1 MPNSLSMHIKEIVTC
16 FLLIIFFE
24 CSAQRDTSYFDKSW
38 KPCPAQKAEYYR
50 IIKPQEK
57 GFLVT
62 DYYMNH
68 VPQMVGNCSR
78 VDSLVNDGPCAYY
91 DRQGRVINQGIYTNN
106 VKTGAWTFTEY
117 FNNGAKYSSGITKSG
132 LLDSVITF
140 YYRTGAVYT
149 TATLMRDTLNGTKT
163 FFRENGS
170 ISSTESYL
178 KGELNGWYIQY
189 RENGLKIYE
198 EEYKNGKSTGNKRL
212 YFKSGQLQGDFS
224 WTERGVNGY
233 KIWYYENGE
242 IQSQVTFENGKRKKM
257 VRSGQVVQ

>member
-1 MPNSLSMHIKEIVTC
+1 MKEKITC

-24 CSAQRDTSYFDKSW
+24 CSAQRDTIYLDKSW
-38 KPCPAQKAEYYR
+38 NTCDPGKAEYYR
-50 IIKPQEK
+50 IVKPQET

-62 DYYMNH
+62 DYYINH
-68 VPQMVGNCSR
+68 IPQMVGLCSR
-78 VDSLVNDGPCAYY
+78 VDSLVNDGPCTYY
-91 DRQGRVINQGIYTNN
+91 NRQGRMTSQGIYTNN
-106 VKTGAWTFTEY
+106 VKTGTWAFTEY
-117 FNNGAKYSSGITKSG
+117 FNNGNKYISGFLKND
-132 LLDSVITF
+132 LWDSTLTS
-140 YYRTGAVYT
+140 YYRTGAVYH
-149 TATLMRDTLNGTKT
+149 TATYIRDTLNGTKT

-170 ISSTESYL
+170 ISSTEPYL

-198 EEYKNGKSTGNKRL
+198 EEYKHGKSTGNKRL

-224 WTERGVNGY
+224 WIERGVNGT

-257 VRSGQVVQ
+257 VRSGRVVQ

>member
-1 MPNSLSMHIKEIVTC
+1 MPHSLSMHIKEIITS

-38 KPCPAQKAEYYR
+38 KPCSAQKAEYYR
-50 IIKPQEK
+50 IIKPQET

-62 DYYMNH
+62 DYYINH
-68 VPQMVGNCSR
+68 VPQMVGLCSR
-78 VDSLVNDGPCAYY
+78 VDSLVNDGPCTYY

-106 VKTGAWTFTEY
+106 VKTGTWAFTEY
-117 FNNGAKYSSGITKSG
+117 FKDGNKSASGFIKNN
-132 LLDSVITF
+132 LWDSVITS
-140 YYRTGAVYT
+140 YYRSGAIS
-149 TATLMRDTLNGTKT
+149 KT
-163 FFRENGS
+163 ETYANDSLHGLTIFFRESGS

-178 KGELNGWYIQY
+178 KGKLNGWYIQY

-212 YFKSGQLQGDFS
+212 YYKSGQLQGDFS
-224 WTERGVNGY
+224 WTERRVNGY
-233 KIWYYENGE
+233 KIWYYEDGE